1 MGADKIML
9 SCSYKTGAI
18 EAGCDESGRGCL
30 AGPVVAAAVILP
42 RGYSNPLINDSK
54 KLSAPAR
61 ESLRSEIEAHALAW
75 AVGYAD
81 NNEIDSINILQASVL
96 AMHRAL
102 SSLSQVPDHIII
114 DGNYFSSFMNI
125 PHTCIIRGD
134 SIYMSIAAASILAK
148 THRDELMQKLHS
160 EFPVF
165 GWNRNKGYPTRFHCD
180 ALLQYGPSSF
190 HRKSFRPGQQWL
202 DPVPACPAASNELS
216 KGKKQK

>member
-1 MGADKIML
+1 ML
-9 SCSYKTGAI
+9 SSSLKTGVI

-61 ESLRSEIEAHALAW
+61 ENLRTEIEAHALAW
-75 AVGYAD
+75 AVGHAD

-102 SSLSQVPDHIII
+102 SSLNRVPGHIII

-134 SIYMSIAAASILAK
+134 SLYLSIAAASILAK
-148 THRDELMQKLHS
+148 THRDELMHRLHN

-165 GWNRNKGYPTRFHCD
+165 GWNRNKGYPTRLHCE

-190 HRKSFRPGQQWL
+190 HRKSFRRGAQQF
-202 DPVPACPAASNELS
+202 DPAPACPDSSIHCGE
-216 KGKKQK
+216 

>member
-1 MGADKIML
+1 ML
-9 SCSYKTGAI
+9 SCSFKPGVI

-61 ESLRSEIEAHALAW
+61 ENLRSEIEAQALAW

-81 NNEIDSINILQASVL
+81 NKEIDSINILQASVL

-102 SSLSQVPDHIII
+102 SSLNMVPGHIIV
-114 DGNYFSSFMNI
+114 DGNYFSSFRNI

-134 SIYMSIAAASILAK
+134 SLYLSIAAASILAK
-148 THRDELMQKLHS
+148 THRDELMHKLHN

-165 GWNRNKGYPTRFHCD
+165 GWNRNKGYPTRFHCE

-190 HRKSFRPGQQWL
+190 HRKSFRPGPQQL
-202 DPVPACPAASNELS
+202 NTAPAPPAACRKYPLL
-216 KGKKQK
+216 